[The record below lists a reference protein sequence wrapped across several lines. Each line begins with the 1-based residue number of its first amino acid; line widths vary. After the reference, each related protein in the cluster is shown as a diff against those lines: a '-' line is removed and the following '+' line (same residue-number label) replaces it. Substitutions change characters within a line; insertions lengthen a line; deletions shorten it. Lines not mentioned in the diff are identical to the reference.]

1 MMNSRSLIAG
11 FVTIFALVGGAQ
23 ASAITTISGP
33 LGVDF
38 RDSAWSTANYA
49 PLFSVG
55 SVTAIAREGG
65 QYDRLYQDSHDGLGV
80 RSDERD
86 EIDWNETLQ
95 IDFAFGDGTKLT
107 GFWVT
112 DLFWSGDGG
121 QNHENGKVTLT
132 LADTSQMVFTFDGDA
147 SDQGNGEQ
155 YIDFLGALDV
165 TTALFEVT
173 DNQGDEF
180 SVAGFT
186 TSYSVPTP
194 PTIAIFG
201 LGLLIASFRLG
212 KVRD

>member
-1 MMNSRSLIAG
+1 MMSKRSIVAG
-11 FVTIFALVGGAQ
+11 FAMFGLVGLAQ
-23 ASAITTISGP
+23 AGAITTVPGS

-38 RDSAWSTANYA
+38 RDSAWNAANYS
-49 PLFSVG
+49 PSFTVG
-55 SVTAIAREGG
+55 LVTATAREGG
-65 QYDRLYQDSHDGLGV
+65 QYDKLYQDSHDGLGV

-95 IDFAFGDGTKLT
+95 IDFAFNDGTRLT
-107 GFWVT
+107 GLWIT
-112 DLFWSGDGG
+112 DLFQGNDGG
-121 QNHENGKVTLT
+121 QDGENGKVTLT
-132 LADTSQMVFTFDGDA
+132 LADTSEMVFNFDGDD

-155 YIDFLGALDV
+155 YIDFLAALDV
-165 TTALFEVT
+165 TMALFEVT

-186 TSYSVPTP
+186 TSYSVPAP

-212 KVRD
+212 KIRD